1 MEKLAIEALEML
13 SDDFENALQRLC
25 NFLVKFLGIRYS
37 EIEVDGVKAEAGEP
51 DCRVT
56 EIRTDKAIIRLCG
69 DEEVIKRLVPTL
81 NKAIDRILFLQEV
94 KAFLDQT
101 PDIILSLDDEGT
113 IVDQNETA
121 RKVFGDVM
129 GKKFSEICKG
139 DTCSAGEKFY
149 SMIAIKGFRRNIVVG
164 RDITERV
171 RLEKELEDRERRF
184 KALAELSP
192 AGIIVHHQ
200 GEILFVNDALCK
212 MHGYTKEEIMKKKVW
227 DLIHPDYHELARVM
241 MQKRLEGER
250 PLYELKTL
258 RKDGSERWVLVAGGA
273 IDWSGKKSVMAF
285 ALDIT
290 DKKMMEQKLKEGEEL
305 FRNIFN
311 SSSAGHYILVNGGF
325 RLVNPTFER
334 ITGYSADEL
343 YGRRSL
349 EIVAGEDREKVRKRA
364 IEMLKGKTTE
374 PYVYRIVRKDG
385 KVRWVYESITS
396 ITYEGERAV
405 LGSVVDITELEEE
418 KRKLE
423 ELTSMLELINKTLRH
438 DVLNALTSA
447 TAFLEIG
454 IEDNSQE
461 YLSKALESVN
471 KAVHVVRNMRAFED
485 AVKSGELKC
494 MDVREVVTEVAEPFD
509 GVSIYGEGRA
519 LADEGL
525 RSVIENIVN
534 NAFIHSGTDRVEI
547 RISESGEWCEIRIA
561 DFGIG
566 IPDEIKERI
575 FEEGFKHGKTGQ
587 TGLGLFIA
595 KKIVDRYG
603 GEICVE
609 DNKPKGSVFVIR
621 LRRC

>member
-37 EIEVDGVKAEAGEP
+37 EIEVDGVKAKAGKP
-51 DCRVT
+51 DGRVT
-56 EIRTDKAIIRLCG
+56 EIRTDKATIRFCG
-69 DEEVIKRLVPTL
+69 DEEEIKRLIPTL
-81 NKAIDRILFLQEV
+81 NKAIGRILFLQEV

-121 RKVFGDVM
+121 RKVFGDVV
-129 GKKFSEICKG
+129 GRKFFEICKG

-227 DLIHPDYHELARVM
+227 DLIHPDYRELARVM

-250 PLYELKTL
+250 PVYELKTL

-290 DKKMMEQKLKEGEEL
+290 EKKMMEQKLKEREEL

-311 SSSAGHYILVNGGF
+311 SSSAGHYILVNGRF
-325 RLVNPTFER
+325 KLVNPTFER

-374 PYVYRIVRKDG
+374 PYVYRILRKDG

-418 KRKLE
+418 RRRLE

-461 YLSKALESVN
+461 YLNKALESVN

-494 MDVREVVTEVAEPFD
+494 MDVREVVTEVAESFD

-547 RISESGEWCEIRIA
+547 RISESAEWCEIRIA

-575 FEEGFKHGKTGQ
+575 FEEGFKCGKTGQ

-595 KKIVDRYG
+595 KKIVERYG
-603 GEICVE
+603 GEIWVE

-621 LRRC
+621 FRRC